1 MGEFV
6 GVDPANLRELA
17 SRLQRLHTLLAEHG
31 PLIQQK
37 MQKWDSEVSFAALPR
52 LIDEA
57 LNDARDM
64 DARTT
69 KAYEL
74 AHEKGWSP
82 FQNGPADGLGGTAGG
97 LGGTAGGLGGTA
109 GNQSGGPVDSLLALD
124 RTPPPMVRLDW
135 TTTGQG
141 GYQAK
146 QDAKALAEALT
157 TKDPAQARNR
167 IALLPESLARHANDK
182 AYLATFWTE
191 ACPLA
196 LQAARALYNRAGT
209 ALFSTESASLLRAL
223 GASLAS
229 ATQMRVG
236 TGKDRRP
243 LLSEATRAAITKNA
257 DPWSVGMLFKY
268 GPDGKTWDSH
278 FLADITRSMLDAR
291 AALKIEIPSV
301 SDQGGDLIRQRALY
315 QKRLAEFDPC
325 IAVMDRATQ
334 NGQAARHVLG
344 DPTTGLRYAKML
356 VSDDW
361 HTPGVSLQVRGQYS
375 ITATSLP
382 LTDRFELSSHAADFL
397 KAAASAGRGASE
409 DAKESAWSVVNIVK
423 ATAEFSRLKPDAVLP
438 NEIRKSLIFTTDRYL
453 PDFARSVGRDY
464 GSGILPK
471 GRIKGNPWMAI
482 VQNSELEA
490 LFNQILREPKEYGA
504 FKGIMD
510 ARVAAAVTANILD
523 PSDQNYLSEMG
534 RLYGLVQQLEGDRNF
549 INAQHDDDTATR
561 NQTALSMLVSGFGA
575 LSFANPWGPATIA
588 QFLTGVAGSPANQLF
603 DTGHALETLHTNAAA
618 VRSQVFHVEIPVVQG
633 LLNAGAITP
642 PKDALWVKD
651 GPQGGAWIKNGI
663 VIPNQSFLDW
673 ASEHD
678 ETQYAGKSLGQW
690 VNEARNAMGL
700 Q

>member
-1 MGEFV
+1 
-6 GVDPANLRELA
+6 
-17 SRLQRLHTLLAEHG
+17 
-31 PLIQQK
+31 

-74 AHEKGWSP
+74 AREKGWSP

-97 LGGTAGGLGGTA
+97 PGGTA

-167 IALLPESLARHANDK
+167 IALLPDSLARHANDK

-223 GASLAS
+223 GSSLAS

-278 FLADITRSMLDAR
+278 FLADTTRSMLDAR
-291 AALKIEIPSV
+291 ATGKIEVPLPTSTAK
-301 SDQGGDLIRQRALY
+301 DPYDAGNRNFGDPKLQ
-315 QKRLAEFDPC
+315 AEFDPVV
-325 IAVMDRATQ
+325 AVLDRAAE

-344 DPTTGLRYAKML
+344 DPSSGFKYAKML
-356 VSDDW
+356 VNDQW
-361 HTPGVSLQVRGQYS
+361 HTQGSTTDAFAKFARGPVPTQLNNQV
-375 ITATSLP
+375 
-382 LTDRFELSSHAADFL
+382 DLSSHAAEFL
-397 KAAASAGRGASE
+397 KAAVSAGRGASD

-423 ATAEFSRLKPDAVLP
+423 ATSEFSRLHPDTTLP
-438 NEIRKSLIFTTDRYL
+438 NEIRNSLIYTADRYL
-453 PDFARSVGRDY
+453 PDFAASADHSVSNGVKLRGDDPHGPYISWVARSDLDGFFKQALHDPKDFGR
-464 GSGILPK
+464 
-471 GRIKGNPWMAI
+471 
-482 VQNSELEA
+482 
-490 LFNQILREPKEYGA
+490 
-504 FKGIMD
+504 FKGALD
-510 ARVAAAVTANILD
+510 ARISAGVTATIKD
-523 PSDQNYLSEMG
+523 SKQNYLVETAS
-534 RLYGLVQQLEGDRNF
+534 LYGLLASVHKDLAFEEGMERDEK
-549 INAQHDDDTATR
+549 AQRA
-561 NQTALSMLVSGFGA
+561 QTALSLILGGFGA
-575 LSFANPWGPATIA
+575 LGFANPLGPGTSA
-588 QFLTGVAGSPANQLF
+588 
-603 DTGHALETLHTNAAA
+603 
-618 VRSQVFHVEIPVVQG
+618 QVFLATTQPLLTENFSTDNATKAAGISAEEFRDQLLHVKVPVVQG
-633 LLNAGAITP
+633 LINAGMLKLP
-642 PKDALWVKD
+642 PDTSWL
-651 GPQGGAWIKNGI
+651 KNGT
-663 VIPNQSFLDW
+663 VTPDVNFNDW
-673 ASEHD
+673 YSAHEKHEFD
-678 ETQYAGKSLGQW
+678 DQTLVQW
-690 VNEARNAMGL
+690 VQAAEHAMNM
-700 Q
+700 QVP

>member
-74 AHEKGWSP
+74 AREKGWSP
-82 FQNGPADGLGGTAGG
+82 FQNGPADG

-167 IALLPESLARHANDK
+167 IALLPDSLARHANDK

-196 LQAARALYNRAGT
+196 LQAARALYNRAGA

-291 AALKIEIPSV
+291 ASGKIEVPLPTFTAK
-301 SDQGGDLIRQRALY
+301 DPYDAGNRNFGDPKLQ
-315 QKRLAEFDPC
+315 AEFDPVV
-325 IAVMDRATQ
+325 AVLDRAAE

-344 DPTTGLRYAKML
+344 DPSSGFKYAKML
-356 VSDDW
+356 VNDQW
-361 HTPGVSLQVRGQYS
+361 HTQGSTTDAFAKFARGPVPTQLNNQV
-375 ITATSLP
+375 
-382 LTDRFELSSHAADFL
+382 DLSSHAAEFL
-397 KAAASAGRGASE
+397 KAAVSAGRGASD

-423 ATAEFSRLKPDAVLP
+423 ATSEFSKLHPDTTLP
-438 NEIRKSLIFTTDRYL
+438 NEIRKSLIFTADRYL
-453 PDFARSVGRDY
+453 PDFATGVSRPY
-464 GSGILPK
+464 GSGAVPL
-471 GRIKGNPWMAI
+471 GEVKGNPWI
-482 VQNSELEA
+482 SIIDGSELTAFFDQA
-490 LFNQILREPKEYGA
+490 LHDPKEFGA
-504 FKGIMD
+504 FKGMLD
-510 ARVAAAVTANILD
+510 ARISTAVAATVKD
-523 PSDQNYLSEMG
+523 PSDANYVGEMAG
-534 RLYGLVQQLEGDRNF
+534 IYGLIERIQSDRKFADAQLKDE
-549 INAQHDDDTATR
+549 QATR
-561 NQTALSMLVSGFGA
+561 NQTALAALTSGFGA
-575 LSFANPWGPATIA
+575 LSFSNPWGPGVIA
-588 QFLTGVAGSPANQLF
+588 QFLTGVTTPSLSETF
-603 DTGHALETLHTNAAA
+603 DSGHALQAIKDNADGF
-618 VRSQVFHVEIPVVQG
+618 RKQVFHVEIPVVQG
-633 LLNAGAITP
+633 LINAGVLHP
-642 PKDALWVKD
+642 PKDATWVSDGHLSPNPSFTAWLSRHAQTRYGEKTLEAWVK
-651 GPQGGAWIKNGI
+651 
-663 VIPNQSFLDW
+663 
-673 ASEHD
+673 
-678 ETQYAGKSLGQW
+678 
-690 VNEARNAMGL
+690 EAQEAMRL
-700 Q
+700 QQ